1 LRTILDTLA
10 MLQPE
15 RAEGDHAAAASAV
28 LAAQKQR
35 ALIVWLTDL
44 SETAA
49 IPDIIESAARLSP
62 QHVVLF
68 TLMAQPEIT
77 SLGAAAPATEAEM
90 YRVLAA
96 QETLER
102 RDVLLRGL
110 AQRGVLL
117 VDIAPDAPAAALIDQ
132 YLRVKD
138 RNLV

>member
-1 LRTILDTLA
+1 MTT
-10 MLQPE
+10 
-15 RAEGDHAAAASAV
+15 
-28 LAAQKQR
+28 
-35 ALIVWLTDL
+35 
-44 SETAA
+44 
-49 IPDIIESAARLSP
+49 
-62 QHVVLF
+62 
-68 TLMAQPEIT
+68 
-77 SLGAAAPATEAEM
+77 LGAAEPATEEEM

-110 AQRGVLL
+110 RQRGVLL